1 MAADL
6 RRDLAFADGDAT
18 YQKLIDAI
26 GPLDDAEAMKAM
38 AKLILLLAN
47 HIGDE
52 ALLDAALKEVAAKKR
67 DTGKHDG
74 ETGSGTTGRKEL
86 SQRNPRK

>member
-1 MAADL
+1 MATPL
-6 RRDLAFADGDAT
+6 RRDLAFADTDAT

-26 GPLDDAEAMKAM
+26 GGLDDAEAMKAM

-52 ALLDAALKEVAAKKR
+52 AVLDAAIEEAMAK
-67 DTGKHDG
+67 
-74 ETGSGTTGRKEL
+74 SGTASAGRGGG
-86 SQRNPRK
+86 